1 MSHAVPPDRYCK
13 TAFQSLTT
21 FPFSSTNQS
30 LLSKLNPTS
39 PSLRIPKYVWYA
51 FCVRC
56 HQLDDKFMN
65 SGSGAPAPQTSNDKG
80 DASKKDADKKD
91 SGKGQEKKG

>member
-1 MSHAVPPDRYCK
+1 
-13 TAFQSLTT
+13 
-21 FPFSSTNQS
+21 
-30 LLSKLNPTS
+30 
-39 PSLRIPKYVWYA
+39 
-51 FCVRC
+51 
-56 HQLDDKFMN
+56 MN

>member
-1 MSHAVPPDRYCK
+1 MSHTVPQDRYCK
-13 TAFQSLTT
+13 SAFQSLTT

-30 LLSKLNPTS
+30 LLN
-39 PSLRIPKYVWYA
+39 
-51 FCVRC
+51 
-56 HQLDDKFMN
+56 QLDDKFMN

-91 SGKGQEKKG
+91 SGNGQEKKG

>member
-1 MSHAVPPDRYCK
+1 MSYVLIA
-13 TAFQSLTT
+13 
-21 FPFSSTNQS
+21 
-30 LLSKLNPTS
+30 NP
-39 PSLRIPKYVWYA
+39 LMD
-51 FCVRC
+51 
-56 HQLDDKFMN
+56 QLDDKFMN